1 MTRNQC
7 LVNAFLHGHKNQGI
21 WLSVVVRHLAFLL
34 SLLKLDIYTLLLL
47 LQAYFLDGTSS
58 VTVHSMFTSPSKT
71 YIQLKTRD
79 EYIKVMLVTCLR
91 IAA

>member
-7 LVNAFLHGHKNQGI
+7 LVNVFLHENKNGRI
-21 WLSVVVRHLAFLL
+21 WLSVIGQLLAFPLR
-34 SLLKLDIYTLLLL
+34 LLKLDITVSFLL
-47 LQAYFLDGTSS
+47 LQASFLDTTSS
-58 VTVHSMFTSPSKT
+58 VAVHSMFTSPSKT

-79 EYIKVMLVTCLR
+79 EYITVTLVAHLR